1 MEIQVIASTI
11 LSLLFLLG
19 MFQLPVSFPLI
30 AGIVTDRETL
40 LAVKAQITNGA
51 IGKLSSWNESSHFC
65 KWSGVICGVRHQ
77 RVVELD
83 LHDGQLVGSLS
94 PHVGNLSFL
103 RIINL
108 SNNSLGHSIPP
119 EIGRLFRLRVL
130 DLSSNM
136 FSGEIPV
143 NISGCINLL
152 KLNVSYNNLDGEL
165 PAELGSLSKLQL
177 LIFSRNNL
185 VGQIPSSFG
194 NLSSLER
201 IYGTRNNLVGNIP
214 ETVKNL
220 KKLQEFAFG
229 ANNLTGTVP
238 PSLYNISSLT
248 LLSLPVNQLHGTL
261 PPDLGLTLPNLEIL
275 KFHTNRLSG
284 PVPPSVSNASNLVE
298 LSISTNNFTGKV
310 PTLSRLHKLQLVAI
324 EENMLGYGE
333 DNDLNFLY
341 TLANKTNLQY
351 VIISDNN
358 LGGELPELLSNFST
372 ELRKIGFGRNQ
383 IRGTIPTEIGNLI
396 NLVALGLE
404 TNQLTGNIPSSIVKL
419 QSLGSIFLNG
429 NKLSGTIPSSMGN
442 MTSLGRIN
450 LRLNHLQGSI
460 PSSLGN
466 CRNLLS
472 LALSQ
477 NNLTGPIPKELLSI
491 SSLAMYLVLA
501 ENELT
506 GSLPYEVGQLVN
518 LGALDVSKNKLSGE
532 IPGTLGNCE
541 VLESLHLEEN
551 FFQGTI
557 PSSLSSLRAISDLNL
572 SHNNLSGQIP
582 RFLIDLKL
590 EYLDLSYNDLEG
602 EVPVGGAFKNAS
614 ATSIMGNKQLCGGI
628 PELNLPRCSATN
640 TAKSKLKLIAT
651 ISSGILGATL
661 LISALLFCY
670 LQKKTRTSTPISQST
685 FTVPFLQVTY
695 EDLQKATNGFSS
707 ENLIGI
713 GSFGSVYRGV
723 LEPGGVVVAVKVLN
737 LLHVGASRS
746 FMAEC
751 EALKNIRHRNL
762 VKLLTVCSSIDFQGR
777 DFKALVYE
785 LMVNGSLEM
794 WLHPTDQLRSW
805 NLYQRLS
812 IAIDVANALDYL
824 HNHSQ
829 MRIIHCDLKPN
840 NILLDGN
847 MTAHVGDF
855 GLARLLSEDSEQLV
869 SNKSNQSSSI
879 GIKGSIGYV
888 PPEYGMGSE
897 VTTYGDVYSYGIM
910 LLEMFSGKRPTD
922 AMFKDGLNLHSF
934 VQMALSVRVVEVID
948 PILVQDGDQSESGN
962 SRTLE
967 CVTSIFEVGL
977 ACSAEFPGERINIS
991 SAAAE
996 LQRIRVILQNSA
1008 IHPSRNR
1015 RVFQLLQSDPLHSS
1029 WTDSH

>member
-1 MEIQVIASTI
+1 MYLVLNENELTGSLPYEVGQLVNLGAPDVSKNKLSGEIPGTLGNCKVLEILNLEENFFQGSIPSSFSSLRSISELNLSHNNLSGQIPKYLSDFKLEYVDLSYNDLEGEVPVQGVFKNASATSIMGNKQLCGGIPEFNLTRCSATNTTKSKSSSKLKLIAAITSGI
-11 LSLLFLLG
+11 LGAIILTSVLLFCYLQKKIGKNRPISQPSFIAPFLQVTYEDLLKATNRFSSDNLIG
-19 MFQLPVSFPLI
+19 TGSFGSVYRGVLEPD
-30 AGIVTDRETL
+30 GGVV
-40 LAVKAQITNGA
+40 AVKVLNLLHPGASKSFMAECEALKNIRHRNLVKILTVCSSIDFQGTDFKALVYEFMVNGNLEMWLHPADQLTRLNLYQRLSIA
-51 IGKLSSWNESSHFC
+51 IDVANALDYLNNHSQRCIIHCDLKPSNILWDGDMIAHVGDFGLARFLSEDSDQLVSDKSNQSSSIGIKGTLGYAPPEYGMGSEVTTYGDVYSYGIMLLEMFTGKRPTDAMFKDGLNLHNF
-65 KWSGVICGVRHQ
+65 VLTALR
-77 RVVELD
+77 LD

-103 RIINL
+103 RVINL

-130 DLSSNM
+130 DFSSNM

-143 NISGCINLL
+143 NISGCVNLL

-177 LIFSRNNL
+177 LFFSRNNL

-194 NLSSLER
+194 NLSSLEM
-201 IYGTRNNLVGNIP
+201 IYGKRNNLVGNIP

-238 PSLYNISSLT
+238 PSIYNISSLT

-261 PPDLGLTLPNLEIL
+261 PPDLGLTPPNLEIL
-275 KFHTNRLSG
+275 RFHTNQLSG
-284 PVPPSVSNASNLVE
+284 PVPPSISNASNLVE
-298 LSISTNNFTGKV
+298 LSISRNKFNGKV
-310 PTLSRLHKLQLVAI
+310 PSLSRLPKLQRLEI
-324 EENMLGYGE
+324 DKNMLGYGE

-383 IRGTIPTEIGNLI
+383 IRGTIPTEIGNLV

-404 TNQLTGNIPSSIVKL
+404 TNQLT
-419 QSLGSIFLNG
+419 
-429 NKLSGTIPSSMGN
+429 
-442 MTSLGRIN
+442 
-450 LRLNHLQGSI
+450 
-460 PSSLGN
+460 
-466 CRNLLS
+466 
-472 LALSQ
+472 
-477 NNLTGPIPKELLSI
+477 
-491 SSLAMYLVLA
+491 
-501 ENELT
+501 
-506 GSLPYEVGQLVN
+506 
-518 LGALDVSKNKLSGE
+518 
-532 IPGTLGNCE
+532 
-541 VLESLHLEEN
+541 
-551 FFQGTI
+551 
-557 PSSLSSLRAISDLNL
+557 
-572 SHNNLSGQIP
+572 
-582 RFLIDLKL
+582 
-590 EYLDLSYNDLEG
+590 
-602 EVPVGGAFKNAS
+602 
-614 ATSIMGNKQLCGGI
+614 
-628 PELNLPRCSATN
+628 
-640 TAKSKLKLIAT
+640 
-651 ISSGILGATL
+651 
-661 LISALLFCY
+661 
-670 LQKKTRTSTPISQST
+670 
-685 FTVPFLQVTY
+685 
-695 EDLQKATNGFSS
+695 
-707 ENLIGI
+707 
-713 GSFGSVYRGV
+713 
-723 LEPGGVVVAVKVLN
+723 
-737 LLHVGASRS
+737 
-746 FMAEC
+746 
-751 EALKNIRHRNL
+751 ALKNIRHRNL
-762 VKLLTVCSSIDFQGR
+762 VKLLTVCSSIDLQGR

-794 WLHPTDQLRSW
+794 WLHPTDQLKSW

-840 NILLDGN
+840 NILLDGD
-847 MTAHVGDF
+847 MTARVGDF
-855 GLARLLSEDSEQLV
+855 GLARFLSEDSEQLL

-879 GIKGSIGYV
+879 GIKGTIGYA

-910 LLEMFSGKRPTD
+910 LLEMFTGKRPTD

-962 SRTLE
+962 SGTLE

-977 ACSAEFPGERINIS
+977 ACSAEFPRERINIS

-996 LQRIRVILQNSA
+996 LQRIRDILQKSA
-1008 IHPSRNR
+1008 
-1015 RVFQLLQSDPLHSS
+1015 
-1029 WTDSH
+1029 

>member
-1 MEIQVIASTI
+1 MKIQVIASTI
-11 LSLLFLLG
+11 LSLLFLLE

-119 EIGRLFRLRVL
+119 EIGHLFRLRVL
-130 DLSSNM
+130 DFSSNM

-177 LIFSRNNL
+177 LFFSTNNL
-185 VGQIPSSFG
+185 DGQIPSSFG
-194 NLSSLER
+194 NLSSLEM
-201 IYGTRNNLVGNIP
+201 IYGSRNNLVGNIP

-220 KKLQEFAFG
+220 KKLQAFAFG
-229 ANNLTGTVP
+229 ANNITGTVP
-238 PSLYNISSLT
+238 PSIYNISSLT

-298 LSISTNNFTGKV
+298 LSISKNKFNGKV
-310 PTLSRLHKLQLVAI
+310 PSLSRLPKLQKLEI
-324 EENMLGYGE
+324 DENMLGYGE

-358 LGGELPELLSNFST
+358 LGGGLPELLSNFST
-372 ELRKIGFGRNQ
+372 ELRIIGFGRNQ
-383 IRGTIPTEIGNLI
+383 IRGTIPTEIGNLV

-404 TNQLTGNIPSSIVKL
+404 TNQLTGNIPSSIGKL
-419 QSLGSIFLNG
+419 QNLNDFFLNG
-429 NKLSGTIPSSMGN
+429 NKLSGRIPSSIGN
-442 MTSLGRIN
+442 MTSLGRVN

-466 CRNLLS
+466 CRQLLS

-477 NNLTGPIPKELLSI
+477 NNLAGPIPKELLSI

-501 ENELT
+501 ENGLT

-518 LGALDVSKNKLSGE
+518 LGTLDVSKNKLSGQ

-582 RFLIDLKL
+582 RLVIDLKL

-602 EVPVGGAFKNAS
+602 EVPVEGVFKNAN

-628 PELNLPRCSATN
+628 PDLNLPRCSATN
-640 TAKSKLKLIAT
+640 TAKSKSSSKLKLIAT

-661 LISALLFCY
+661 LISALSFCY

-695 EDLQKATNGFSS
+695 EDLLEATNGFSS
-707 ENLIGI
+707 ANLIGI

-751 EALKNIRHRNL
+751 EALKNVRHRNL
-762 VKLLTVCSSIDFQGR
+762 VKLLIVCSSIDFQRR

-785 LMVNGSLEM
+785 LMVNGNLEM
-794 WLHPTDQLRSW
+794 WLHPTDQLKSW
-805 NLYQRLS
+805 NFYQRLS

-879 GIKGSIGYV
+879 GIKGTIGYA

-897 VTTYGDVYSYGIM
+897 VTTYGDVYSYGIT
-910 LLEMFSGKRPTD
+910 LLEMFTGKRPTD

-934 VQMALSVRVVEVID
+934 VQKALSVRVVEVID
-948 PILVQDGDQSESGN
+948 PILLQDGDQSESGN
-962 SRTLE
+962 SGTLE

-977 ACSAEFPGERINIS
+977 ACSAEFPRERINIS
-991 SAAAE
+991 SAVAE
-996 LQRIRVILQNSA
+996 LQGIRDILQKSA
-1008 IHPSRNR
+1008 IHPS
-1015 RVFQLLQSDPLHSS
+1015 
-1029 WTDSH
+1029 